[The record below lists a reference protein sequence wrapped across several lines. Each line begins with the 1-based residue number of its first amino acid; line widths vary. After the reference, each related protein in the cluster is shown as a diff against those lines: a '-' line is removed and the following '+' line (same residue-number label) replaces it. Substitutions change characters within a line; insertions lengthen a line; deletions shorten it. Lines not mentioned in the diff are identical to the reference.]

1 MQRVWDFRDSFS
13 KTAITVCSLVLP
25 LSFFWSSSSHSLYF
39 AFAIVKE
46 DRVLGWHLLQQRKSR
61 STFRLF
67 YYILIILLLLYPNKT
82 VVIFII
88 PIVEIRKDQD
98 FRDWQRWNLN
108 PNSRTSLISPALF
121 IKGCWNGSF
130 STSAFKLFTAASGL
144 VSIFQIKLSI
154 FSLDLDIHKRCFL
167 WQDCTSP
174 CSNYHLLRFQI

>member
-1 MQRVWDFRDSFS
+1 MFSCPPSLLFLKLQQPLSLLCLCDSKRGQRVGMTSPAA
-13 KTAITVCSLVLP
+13 KE
-25 LSFFWSSSSHSLYF
+25 
-39 AFAIVKE
+39 VK
-46 DRVLGWHLLQQRKSR
+46 VHIQ
-61 STFRLF
+61 TF
-67 YYILIILLLLYPNKT
+67 LLYSNKT

-167 WQDCTSP
+167 
-174 CSNYHLLRFQI
+174 